1 MSSALAL
8 RVLEHQAEVLKRF
21 WRAPLFIYLV
31 FPILFLAAIGLGVG
45 ELVSRRTGQVGG
57 LSYLDFVAPGLMAAS
72 AMQGGA
78 GASLWPVMGGIKWM
92 GTYQAM
98 VATPVGPA
106 DVYDGVVVATT
117 TRASIGAAAFVL
129 IATVLGA
136 VSSPWAIAAV
146 PAAGLC
152 AAAFAAPLT
161 AFTATQENDAQ
172 FPVIMRIVVMP
183 LFLFS
188 GTFFPVGQLP
198 VGLRIAARFS
208 PLWHGVE
215 LCRAATTGTLRLAA
229 TAVHIS
235 VLVACIL
242 AGAVWGHRTFTRRL
256 TP

>member
-1 MSSALAL
+1 MADCPFNADRTLVDAGLAI
-8 RVLEHQAEVLKRF
+8 RDIGTYPAGT
-21 WRAPLFIYLV
+21 PLV
-31 FPILFLAAIGLGVG
+31 VAIAHVSDPSVVVARPDGVTPDGLP
-45 ELVSRRTGQVGG
+45 
-57 LSYLDFVAPGLMAAS
+57 YLDFVAPGLMAAS

-161 AFTATQENDAQ
+161 AFTATQENDLQ
-172 FPVIMRIVVMP
+172 FPLIMRIVVMP

-188 GTFFPVGQLP
+188 GTFFPISQLP

-215 LCRAATTGTLRLAA
+215 LCRAATTGTVALGA
-229 TAVHIS
+229 TAVHVS

-242 AGAVWGHRTFTRRL
+242 AGATWGHRSFTRRL